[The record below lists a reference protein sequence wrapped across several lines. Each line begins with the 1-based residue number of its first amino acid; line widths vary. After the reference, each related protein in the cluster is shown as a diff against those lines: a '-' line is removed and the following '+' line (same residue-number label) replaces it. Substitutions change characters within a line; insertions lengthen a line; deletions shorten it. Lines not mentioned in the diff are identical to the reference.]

1 MGSFPGSFVNAD
13 HRGDTT
19 LSELRQAEVLF
30 KVGTLITWSKHGLL
44 RTNKRLSA
52 GSKLLAYDICTMACV
67 EIINPSDQ
75 NLYDGMHV
83 TRETQCH
90 MLQAT

>member
-1 MGSFPGSFVNAD
+1 LLDTAAGSATINITGIETRWQD
-13 HRGDTT
+13 
-19 LSELRQAEVLF
+19 ELF
-30 KVGTLITWSKHGLL
+30 YGYIL